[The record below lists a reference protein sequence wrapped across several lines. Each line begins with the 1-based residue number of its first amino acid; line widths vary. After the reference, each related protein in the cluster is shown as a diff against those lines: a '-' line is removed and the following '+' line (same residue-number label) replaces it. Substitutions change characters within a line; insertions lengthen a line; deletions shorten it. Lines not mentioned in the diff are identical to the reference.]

1 MLNAGDFSTTA
12 WEILAY
18 SVGNKVGGNV
28 NLLVLG
34 WPQILFF
41 FKMLWKNTNKLWG
54 DWVQSLSRED
64 PLEKEMMTHSS
75 ILA

>member
-1 MLNAGDFSTTA
+1 MLNAGGFSTTA

-18 SVGNKVGGNV
+18 SVGNKVDGIFLHWDDQKFHSSVSVRCG
-28 NLLVLG
+28 
-34 WPQILFF
+34 
-41 FKMLWKNTNKLWG
+41 KTRTNFGKT
-54 DWVQSLSRED
+54 VQYLSRED